1 LQSLSIS
8 SPERAI
14 LECLYLAPE
23 KMDLVECYQVMEGL
37 TTLRPALLQ
46 QLLEQCHSIKV
57 KRLFLYMAKKAGHDW
72 FKRLNTEKLEAILYC
87 KVYNQSTAIPSP
99 DLLNVIIPL
108 IHD

>member
-1 LQSLSIS
+1 
-8 SPERAI
+8 
-14 LECLYLAPE
+14 
-23 KMDLVECYQVMEGL
+23 
-37 TTLRPALLQ
+37 
-46 QLLEQCHSIKV
+46 
-57 KRLFLYMAKKAGHDW
+57 MAKKAGHDW